1 MSAAGKKGV
10 KAAGKSAKA
19 AGRAGAPV
27 APAPRLTT
35 YAKNTWCPGC
45 GNFAVLNAIRPV
57 FQELIAAGTRPED
70 IVLVSDIGCNSK
82 IMDYVGVNSFDSLH
96 GRSIPTA
103 VGVKLANPELTVVV
117 HAGDGATFAE
127 GLEHTLF
134 AAKRNVDLTLIVHDN
149 GVYGLTIGQAG
160 PETPPG
166 YRGRSTPYG
175 SVEEPFNPLELL
187 YAAGATYLAR
197 GYSHGKELL
206 KRLYADAITHR
217 GFSVVDTLQVCV
229 TFRDMYASYNER
241 VYELEDHDPRDEEQ
255 ALAKIR
261 EWDYRSDGPV
271 ALGTLS
277 VRDRAVFGDQFPRD
291 WTRPADLEAALEAA
305 FADLT

>member
-1 MSAAGKKGV
+1 MSAAEKR
-10 KAAGKSAKA
+10 SAKGA
-19 AGRAGAPV
+19 AKEAAQTPV
-27 APAPRLTT
+27 ARLAT

-45 GNFAVLNAIRPV
+45 GNFAVLNAIKPV
-57 FQELIAAGTRPED
+57 FQQLIASGTRPAD

-82 IMDYVGVNSFDSLH
+82 IMDYIGVNSFDSLH

-103 VGVKLANPELTVVV
+103 VGIKLADPGLTVVV
-117 HAGDGATFAE
+117 HAGDGATFSE
-127 GLEHTLF
+127 GLEHVLF

-160 PETPPG
+160 PETPAG

-206 KRLYADAITHR
+206 KTLYAEAIAHR

-241 VYELEDHDPRDEEQ
+241 VYELDGHDPRDEAA
-255 ALAKIR
+255 ALAKLR
-261 EWDYRSDGPV
+261 EWDYRSEGPV
-271 ALGTLS
+271 ALGTLV
-277 VRDRAVFGDQFPRD
+277 VRDRPVFGDQFLEYD
-291 WTRPADLEAALEAA
+291 AGAVDLDAALDEA

>member
-1 MSAAGKKGV
+1 VSAAGKK
-10 KAAGKSAKA
+10 
-19 AGRAGAPV
+19 
-27 APAPRLTT
+27 RLAT

-45 GNFAVLNAIRPV
+45 GNFGVLNAIRPV
-57 FQELIAAGTRPED
+57 FEELIATGTRPED

-82 IMDYVGVNSFDSLH
+82 IMDYIGVNSFDSLH

-103 VGVKLANPELTVVV
+103 IGVKLANPELTVVV

-149 GVYGLTIGQAG
+149 GVYGLTVGQAG
-160 PETPPG
+160 PETPSG

-175 SVEEPFNPLELL
+175 SWEEPFNPLELL
-187 YAAGATYLAR
+187 QAAGATYLAR
-197 GYSHGKELL
+197 GYSRGRELL
-206 KRLYADAITHR
+206 KKLYAEAIAHR
-217 GFSVVDTLQVCV
+217 GLSVVDTLQVCV
-229 TFRDMYASYNER
+229 TFRDLYEYYNER
-241 VYELEDHDPRDEEQ
+241 VYELEGHDPRDEEQ
-255 ALAKIR
+255 AWRKIR

-277 VRDRAVFGDQFPRD
+277 VRDRPVFGDQFAD
-291 WTRPADLEAALEAA
+291 YDPAPVDVEAALEEA
-305 FADLT
+305 FAELA

>member
-1 MSAAGKKGV
+1 MSAAEKKRARRAAKQGV
-10 KAAGKSAKA
+10 
-19 AGRAGAPV
+19 P

-45 GNFAVLNAIRPV
+45 GNFAVLNAIKPV
-57 FQELIAAGTRPED
+57 FQQLIASGTRPED

-82 IMDYVGVNSFDSLH
+82 IMDYIGVNSFDSLH

-103 VGVKLANPELTVVV
+103 VGVKLANPDLTVVV

-160 PETPPG
+160 PETPAG

-175 SVEEPFNPLELL
+175 SVEDPFNPLELL
-187 YAAGATYLAR
+187 YVAGATYLAR

-206 KRLYADAITHR
+206 KRLYAEAIAHR

-241 VYELEDHDPRDEEQ
+241 VYELEGHDPRDEEQ
-255 ALAKIR
+255 ARARIR

-271 ALGTLS
+271 ALGTFS
-277 VRDRAVFGDQFPRD
+277 VRDRAVLGEQFLEYG
-291 WTRPADLEAALEAA
+291 TRPADTDAALAEA

>member
-1 MSAAGKKGV
+1 MS
-10 KAAGKSAKA
+10 SA
-19 AGRAGAPV
+19 
-27 APAPRLTT
+27 APRLTT
-35 YAKNTWCPGC
+35 YARNTWCPGC
-45 GNFAVLNAIRPV
+45 GNFAVLNAIKPV
-57 FQELIAAGTRPED
+57 FQELIASGTRAED

-82 IMDYVGVNSFDSLH
+82 IADYIGVNSFDSLH

-103 VGVKLANPELTVVV
+103 VGVKLADPGLTVVV

-149 GVYGLTIGQAG
+149 GVYGLTVGQAG
-160 PETPPG
+160 PQTPSG

-175 SVEEPFNPLELL
+175 SWEEPFNPLELL
-187 YAAGATYLAR
+187 HVAGATYLAR
-197 GYSHGKELL
+197 GFGKESL
-206 KRLYADAITHR
+206 KRLYAEAIAHR

-229 TFRDMYASYNER
+229 TFRDLFRYYNER
-241 VYELEDHDPRDEEQ
+241 VYELEGHDPRDEEQ
-255 ALAKIR
+255 ARAKVR

-277 VRDRAVFGDQFPRD
+277 VRDRPVFGDQFADYGPE
-291 WTRPADLEAALEAA
+291 PVDLEAALDQA

>member
-1 MSAAGKKGV
+1 MSAAGKKG
-10 KAAGKSAKA
+10 AKA
-19 AGRAGAPV
+19 TGRQESAA

-35 YAKNTWCPGC
+35 YARNTWCPGC

-57 FQELIAAGTRPED
+57 FQQLITSGTRPED

-103 VGVKLANPELTVVV
+103 LGIKLANPELTVVV

-175 SVEEPFNPLELL
+175 SVEDPFNPLELL
-187 YAAGATYLAR
+187 YVAGATYLAR
-197 GYSHGKELL
+197 GYSHGKEVL
-206 KRLYADAITHR
+206 KTLYAEAIAHR

-241 VYELEDHDPRDEEQ
+241 VYGLEGHDPRDEEQ
-255 ALAKIR
+255 ALARIR

-271 ALGTLS
+271 GLGTLS
-277 VRDRAVFGDQFPRD
+277 LRDRPIFGEQYLEYGK
-291 WTRPADLEAALEAA
+291 RPPDREAALKEA
-305 FADLT
+305 FRDLT

>member
-1 MSAAGKKGV
+1 MSAAEKKSAT
-10 KAAGKSAKA
+10 KAAKQA
-19 AGRAGAPV
+19 AP
-27 APAPRLTT
+27 APAPRLST

-45 GNFAVLNAIRPV
+45 GNFAVLNAIKPV
-57 FQELIAAGTRPED
+57 FQQLIASGTRPED

-82 IMDYVGVNSFDSLH
+82 IMDYIGVNSFDSLH

-103 VGVKLANPELTVVV
+103 VGVKLANPDLTVVV

-134 AAKRNVDLTLIVHDN
+134 AAKRNVDITLIVHDN
-149 GVYGLTIGQAG
+149 GVYGLTVGQAG
-160 PETPPG
+160 PETPSG

-175 SVEEPFNPLELL
+175 SVEDPFNPLELL

-206 KRLYADAITHR
+206 KRLYAEAIAHR

-241 VYELEDHDPRDEEQ
+241 VYELEGHDPRDEQQ
-255 ALAKIR
+255 ARARIL

-277 VRDRAVFGDQFPRD
+277 VRDRPVFGDQFLEYGEG
-291 WTRPADLEAALEAA
+291 PADTDAALEEA
-305 FADLT
+305 FAELT

>member
-1 MSAAGKKGV
+1 MSAAEERAQ
-10 KAAGKSAKA
+10 AAAQ
-19 AGRAGAPV
+19 V
-27 APAPRLTT
+27 PRLAT
-35 YAKNTWCPGC
+35 YARNTWCPGC
-45 GNFAVLNAIRPV
+45 GNFAVLNAIKPV
-57 FQELIAAGTRPED
+57 FHQLIASGTRPED

-82 IMDYVGVNSFDSLH
+82 IMDYIGVNSFDSLH

-103 VGVKLANPELTVVV
+103 VGVKLANPDLTVVV

-160 PETPPG
+160 PETPAG

-175 SVEEPFNPLELL
+175 HVEDPFNPLELL

-206 KRLYADAITHR
+206 KRLYAEAIAHR

-241 VYELEDHDPRDEEQ
+241 VYELEGHDPRDEEQ
-255 ALAKIR
+255 ARAKIL

-271 ALGTLS
+271 ALGTFS
-277 VRDRAVFGDQFPRD
+277 VRDRTVFGEQFREYG
-291 WTRPADLEAALEAA
+291 TRPLDTDAALAEA

>member
-1 MSAAGKKGV
+1 MSAAGKKG
-10 KAAGKSAKA
+10 AKA
-19 AGRAGAPV
+19 AGRAAAPAAP

-45 GNFAVLNAIRPV
+45 GNFAVLNAIKPV
-57 FQELIAAGTRPED
+57 FQQLIASGTRPED

-82 IMDYVGVNSFDSLH
+82 IMDYIGVNSFDSLH

-103 VGVKLANPELTVVV
+103 VGVKLANPDLTVVV

-160 PETPPG
+160 PETPAG

-175 SVEEPFNPLELL
+175 SVEDPFNPLELL
-187 YAAGATYLAR
+187 YVAGATYLAR
-197 GYSHGKELL
+197 GYSHGKDLL
-206 KRLYADAITHR
+206 KRLYTEAIAHR

-229 TFRDMYASYNER
+229 TFRDMYSSYNER
-241 VYELEDHDPRDEEQ
+241 VYELEGHDPCDEEQ
-255 ALAKIR
+255 ARAKIR

-277 VRDRAVFGDQFPRD
+277 VRDRAVFGEQFLEYGS
-291 WTRPADLEAALEAA
+291 RPLDTEAALAEA

>member
-1 MSAAGKKGV
+1 MS
-10 KAAGKSAKA
+10 
-19 AGRAGAPV
+19 
-27 APAPRLTT
+27 APRLTT
-35 YAKNTWCPGC
+35 YAKNTWCSGC

-57 FQELIAAGTRPED
+57 FSSLIAAGTPPED

-82 IMDYVGVNSFDSLH
+82 IMDYIGVNSFDSLH

-103 VGVKLANPELTVVV
+103 IGIKLANPDLTVVV

-175 SVEEPFNPLELL
+175 SWEEPFNLLELL
-187 YAAGATYLAR
+187 HVAGASYLAR
-197 GYSHGKELL
+197 GYTHGKELL
-206 KRLYADAITHR
+206 KKLYAEAIAHR

-229 TFRDMYASYNER
+229 TFRNLYDYYNER
-241 VYELEDHDPRDEEQ
+241 VYELEGHDPRDQEQ

-277 VRDRAVFGDQFPRD
+277 VRDRTVFDDQF
-291 WTRPADLEAALEAA
+291 AEHGSGAVNVEAALEEA

>member
-1 MSAAGKKGV
+1 MSAAEKKG
-10 KAAGKSAKA
+10 AKA
-19 AGRAGAPV
+19 TGRAAAAAARV
-27 APAPRLTT
+27 PASRLAT

-45 GNFAVLNAIRPV
+45 GNFAVLNAIKPV

-82 IMDYVGVNSFDSLH
+82 IMDYIGVNSFDSLH

-103 VGVKLANPELTVVV
+103 IGVKLANPELTVVV

-134 AAKRNVDLTLIVHDN
+134 AAKRNADLTLIVHDN

-175 SVEEPFNPLELL
+175 SWEQPFNPLELL
-187 YAAGATYLAR
+187 HVAGASYLAR

-206 KRLYADAITHR
+206 KRLYAEAIAHR

-229 TFRDMYASYNER
+229 TFRNLYDSYNER
-241 VYELEDHDPRDEEQ
+241 VYELEGHDPRDEEQ
-255 ALAKIR
+255 ALARIR
-261 EWDYRSDGPV
+261 EWDYLSDTPV

-277 VRDRAVFGDQFPRD
+277 VRDRPVFGDQFTDSGPG
-291 WTRPADLEAALEAA
+291 PVDLDVALAQA
-305 FADLT
+305 FAELT

>member
-1 MSAAGKKGV
+1 MSAGADKKPAG
-10 KAAGKSAKA
+10 SAKL
-19 AGRAGAPV
+19 
-27 APAPRLTT
+27 PAPRLAT

-45 GNFAVLNAIRPV
+45 GNFAVLNAIKPV
-57 FQELIAAGTRPED
+57 FLQLIAAGTRPED

-82 IMDYVGVNSFDSLH
+82 IMDYIGVNSFDSLH

-103 VGVKLANPELTVVV
+103 IGVKLANPELTVVV
-117 HAGDGATFAE
+117 HAGDGAAFAE

-175 SVEEPFNPLELL
+175 SWEEPFNPLELL
-187 YAAGATYLAR
+187 YVAGASYLAR

-206 KRLYADAITHR
+206 KRLFAEAIAHR

-229 TFRDMYASYNER
+229 TFRNMYESYNGR
-241 VYELEDHDPRDEEQ
+241 VYEVQGHDPTDERQ
-255 ALAKIR
+255 ALARIR
-261 EWDYRSDGPV
+261 EWDYLSDGPI
-271 ALGTLS
+271 ALGTLA
-277 VRDRAVFGDQFPRD
+277 VRERPVFGERFGAYGTQPVDV
-291 WTRPADLEAALEAA
+291 EAGVREV
-305 FADLT
+305 FAGLT

>member
-1 MSAAGKKGV
+1 MSAAEKKGA
-10 KAAGKSAKA
+10 KGAGPAAA
-19 AGRAGAPV
+19 RV
-27 APAPRLTT
+27 PASRLAT

-45 GNFAVLNAIRPV
+45 GNFAVLNAIKPV
-57 FQELIAAGTRPED
+57 FQQLIASGTRPED

-82 IMDYVGVNSFDSLH
+82 IMDYIGVNSFDSLH

-103 VGVKLANPELTVVV
+103 VGVKLANPDLTVVV
-117 HAGDGATFAE
+117 HAGDGATFSE
-127 GLEHTLF
+127 GLEHVLF

-160 PETPPG
+160 PETPAG

-175 SVEEPFNPLELL
+175 SVEDPFNPLELL
-187 YAAGATYLAR
+187 YVAGATYLAR

-206 KRLYADAITHR
+206 KALYAEAIAHR

-241 VYELEDHDPRDEEQ
+241 VYELGDHDPRDGAA

-261 EWDYRSDGPV
+261 EWDYRSEGPV

-277 VRDRAVFGDQFPRD
+277 VRDRPVFGDQF
-291 WTRPADLEAALEAA
+291 ADYEPGPVDLDVALAQA
-305 FADLT
+305 FAELT